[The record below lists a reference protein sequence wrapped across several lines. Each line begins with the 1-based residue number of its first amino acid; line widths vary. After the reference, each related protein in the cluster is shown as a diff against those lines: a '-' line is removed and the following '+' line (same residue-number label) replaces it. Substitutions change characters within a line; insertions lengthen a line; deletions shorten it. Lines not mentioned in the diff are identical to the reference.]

1 MEQSALERQV
11 MRKVAWRLL
20 PFMGICYLAAFL
32 DRVNVSFAKLS
43 MLEDLNLST
52 AMYATGAGIFFT
64 GYFLFELPSNLVLE
78 RVGARLW
85 IARIMLMWGVISA
98 GM

>member
-1 MEQSALERQV
+1 MVQTDLERQV

-20 PFMGICYLAAFL
+20 PFMCICYLAAFL

-43 MLEDLNLST
+43 MLTDLNLST
-52 AMYATGAGIFFT
+52 AVYATGAGIFFI
-64 GYFLFELPSNLVLE
+64 GYFIFEVPSNLLLE

-85 IARIMLMWGVISA
+85 IARILVKRGLVSH
-98 GM
+98 